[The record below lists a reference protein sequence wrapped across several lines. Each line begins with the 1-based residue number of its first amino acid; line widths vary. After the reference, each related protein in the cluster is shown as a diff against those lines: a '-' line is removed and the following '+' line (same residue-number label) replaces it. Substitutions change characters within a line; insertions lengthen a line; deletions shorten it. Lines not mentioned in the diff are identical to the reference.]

1 MSFAPFFDYPNASDD
16 RNDDELVLLPEL
28 DEHSWSRMFTYAT
41 RRRFSKNEIVIKEG
55 EVDRSLYIVGSG
67 ALQAVVPGSR
77 WRFNPRPT
85 VMGPGAVFG
94 EVAFFDGKPRSA
106 GVHGIAD
113 GELLVLSFEA
123 FEVFAA
129 KEPALA
135 RTVLV
140 ELGRIL
146 ATRLRKSEN
155 PVGA

>member
-28 DEHSWSRMFTYAT
+28 EEHSWSRMFTYAT
-41 RRRFSKNEIVIKEG
+41 RRRFSKNEIIIREG
-55 EVDRSLYIVGSG
+55 EVDRSLYIVSSG
-67 ALQAVVPGSR
+67 ALQAVLPASR

-106 GVHGIAD
+106 GVQAVAD
-113 GELLVLSFEA
+113 GELLVLSLEA

-135 RTVLV
+135 RTVLLD
-140 ELGRIL
+140 LGRIL
-146 ATRLRKSEN
+146 ATRLRRSER
-155 PVGA
+155 PLEA